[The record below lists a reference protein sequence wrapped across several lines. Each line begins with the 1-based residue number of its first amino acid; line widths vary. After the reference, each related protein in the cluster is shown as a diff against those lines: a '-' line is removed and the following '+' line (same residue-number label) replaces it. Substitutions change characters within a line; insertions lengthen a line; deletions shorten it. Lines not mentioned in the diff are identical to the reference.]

1 MLLIWMSLHLTGLF
15 WVLSECCWRQR
26 TRSVSQTLLIRCR
39 RKMGTWRC
47 ILLTS
52 RWFWTMKLIP
62 HHQYLRRPLLLLA
75 VKTSQ
80 RCLFYCMFR
89 IIYKERARVTCTF
102 CLIVFGYLHR
112 KALYKAENWTELSS
126 AELNW
131 VIQFSFPL
139 CIESA
144 TSCDDCCRSQGLDSH
159 ELMTPTAS
167 CRQFSSNDR
176 HCIDWPIHKS
186 VPDCKEPATID
197 SFVAEL
203 LRIVAGHRQ
212 FNA

>member
-26 TRSVSQTLLIRCR
+26 THSVSQTLLIRCR

-126 AELNW
+126 AELYR

-144 TSCDDCCRSQGLDSH
+144 MTVADRRVLTVTNWWHPLPVVASFHPMTDIALIGPFTKVSLIVKNLQRSTVLSLNYCGS
-159 ELMTPTAS
+159 
-167 CRQFSSNDR
+167 
-176 HCIDWPIHKS
+176 
-186 VPDCKEPATID
+186 
-197 SFVAEL
+197 
-203 LRIVAGHRQ
+203 
-212 FNA
+212 